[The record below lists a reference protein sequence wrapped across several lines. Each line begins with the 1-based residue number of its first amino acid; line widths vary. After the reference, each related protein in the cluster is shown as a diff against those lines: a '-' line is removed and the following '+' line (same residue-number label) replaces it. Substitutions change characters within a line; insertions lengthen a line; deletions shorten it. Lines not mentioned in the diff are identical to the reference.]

1 MLDDSIPELY
11 SAGPGEF
18 ISLIR
23 HATLVCSDSF
33 HCIAFSIIFS
43 RPFVV
48 YERQGKANYMA
59 SRLETLL
66 NKFGFQNRWQ
76 NMLSE
81 SEYLDCDYSTVEE
94 RMKIEQKKFL
104 DYIADVL
111 E

>member
-1 MLDDSIPELY
+1 
-11 SAGPGEF
+11 
-18 ISLIR
+18 
-23 HATLVCSDSF
+23 
-33 HCIAFSIIFS
+33 
-43 RPFVV
+43 
-48 YERQGKANYMA
+48 MA